1 MSETINQDTLDDVTS
16 CVTCG
21 IAVFGEGHVVCA
33 SCSEGFK
40 TDDPIIA
47 LQNKCRT
54 LEEIVELHEDQIFTL
69 NKILETRNSKIEKL
83 ESKLKEI
90 RALTK

>member
-1 MSETINQDTLDDVTS
+1 MSDNINQDTLDDVTS

-21 IAVFGEGHVVCA
+21 VAVFGEGHIVCA
-33 SCSEGFK
+33 SCSEEFK
-40 TDDPIIA
+40 SDDPITA
-47 LQNKCRT
+47 LQNKCDM
-54 LEEIVELHEDQIFTL
+54 LEEIVESCEDQIFSL
-69 NKILETRNSKIEKL
+69 NKTLEMRDSKIERL